1 MHLSDV
7 TETQL
12 KKCRQR
18 LEAFSA
24 EVLAPLGRSERR
36 HWGGVYVRGLLLDG
50 ERKSVGAMVPR
61 LPDGNEQALQQFVS
75 QSPWPWEPVWER
87 LAQKLTQTFATTAW
101 IVDDTGFPKK
111 GEHSV
116 GVARQYSGTLGKTAN
131 CQMAV
136 SLHAASA
143 TGSSPLGFRLYLPQ
157 EWTDD
162 PERLQKAGVP
172 EGVSFQEK
180 WRLAL
185 DLIDQALGWSLT
197 PPPVVLADAG
207 YGENGAFRQGL
218 EDRRLPYAVG
228 ISSQVS
234 VWTTPPE
241 YGVPDWGGQG
251 RPAKCVRYGEQR
263 PVSVQE
269 VARGNQKRFRLATWR
284 EGSQGPM
291 RSRFW
296 AGRVQSAHKWS
307 TGAAPGKAVWL
318 LIEWPPEEA
327 APTKYYLCDLP
338 ASLSLRR
345 LVASTRGRWRV
356 EQDYQQLKEE
366 LGLDHF
372 EGRSWMGWHHH
383 VTLVML
389 AHAFLRLEQK
399 RRASKSRVDATRNAA

>member
-1 MHLSDV
+1 V
-7 TETQL
+7 TEKQL
-12 KKCRQR
+12 AKCRQR
-18 LEAFSA
+18 LQVFTE
-24 EVLAPLGRSERR
+24 EMLAPLGRSERR

-50 ERKSVGAMVPR
+50 DRKSVGAMIPR

-87 LAQKLTQTFATTAW
+87 LAQKMTKAFATTAW

-131 CQMAV
+131 CQIAV

-143 TGSSPLGFRLYLPQ
+143 TGSSPLGFRLYLPK
-157 EWTDD
+157 EWTED
-162 PERLQKAGVP
+162 PERLRRAGVP

-185 DLIDQALGWSLT
+185 ALVDQALGWGLA

-207 YGENGAFRQGL
+207 YGENSAFRQGL
-218 EDRRLPYAVG
+218 EDRHLPYAVG

-241 YGVPDWGGQG
+241 CGVPDGGGQR
-251 RPAKCVRYGEQR
+251 RPTKCVRYGEQR
-263 PVSVQE
+263 PVSVRE
-269 VARGNQKRFRLATWR
+269 VAAAQQKHFRRVTWR
-284 EGSQGPM
+284 EGSKGPM

-296 AGRVQSAHKWS
+296 AGRVQSAHRWS
-307 TGAAPGKAVWL
+307 TGAAPGKVVWL
-318 LIEWPPEEA
+318 LIEWPPAET

-345 LVASTRGRWRV
+345 LVAITRGRWRV

-372 EGRSWMGWHHH
+372 EGRSWTGWHHH

-399 RRASKSRVDATRNAA
+399 RRASKSRMDTATNAT

>member
-1 MHLSDV
+1 MA
-7 TETQL
+7 
-12 KKCRQR
+12 KARQR
-18 LEAFSA
+18 LETFT
-24 EVLAPLGRSERR
+24 EQMLAPVGRSERR
-36 HWGGVYVRGLLLDG
+36 YWGGVYVRGLLLEG
-50 ERKSVGAMVPR
+50 ERKSVGAMAER
-61 LPDGNEQALQQFVS
+61 LPDGNEQSLQQFVS
-75 QSPWPWEPVWER
+75 QSPWPWEPVWQR
-87 LAQKLTQTFATTAW
+87 LAQQAEQAFPTTAW

-131 CQMAV
+131 CQVAV

-157 EWTDD
+157 LWTED
-162 PERLQKAGVP
+162 PERLRKAGVP
-172 EGVSFQEK
+172 DGISFQEK

-185 DLIDQALGWSLT
+185 DLIDQARGWGLT

-218 EDRRLPYAVG
+218 EQRHLPYAVG

-241 YGVPDWGGQG
+241 CGVPDWGGHG
-251 RPAKCVRYGEQR
+251 RPTRCIRYGEQR
-263 PVSVQE
+263 PDSVRE
-269 VARGNQKRFRLATWR
+269 VAVAHRKRFRLVTWR
-284 EGSQGPM
+284 EGSRGTM

-296 AGRVQSAHKWS
+296 ASRVQSAHQWS
-307 TGAAPGKAVWL
+307 TGAPPGKAVWL
-318 LIEWPPEEA
+318 LIEWPREETM
-327 APTKYYLCDLP
+327 PTKYYLCDLP
-338 ASLSLRR
+338 AGISLRR
-345 LVASTRGRWRV
+345 LVTVTRGRWRI

-372 EGRSWMGWHHH
+372 EGRSWTGWHPH

-389 AHAFLRLEQK
+389 AHLFLRREQK
-399 RRASKSRVDATRNAA
+399 RRSSKSALDPAASPT

>member
-1 MHLSDV
+1 M
-7 TETQL
+7 TEKQIN
-12 KKCRQR
+12 KCRQR
-18 LEAFSA
+18 LEAFTA
-24 EVLAPLGRSERR
+24 EMLAPLGRSERR
-36 HWGGVYVRGLLLDG
+36 HWGQVYVRGLLLDG
-50 ERKSVGAMVPR
+50 ERKSVGAMAER
-61 LPDGNEQALQQFVS
+61 LPDGNEQNLQQFVS

-87 LAQKLTQTFATTAW
+87 LAQKVAQAFATTAW

-116 GVARQYSGTLGKTAN
+116 GVARQYSGTLGKTAH
-131 CQMAV
+131 CQIAV

-143 TGSSPLGFRLYLPQ
+143 TGSSPLGFCLYLPQ

-162 PERLQKAGVP
+162 PERLHKAGVP
-172 EGVSFQEK
+172 KGVSFQEK

-185 DLIDQALGWSLT
+185 ALIDRALGWGLT
-197 PPPVVLADAG
+197 PPPVVLADTG

-218 EDRRLPYAVG
+218 ENRHLPYAVG

-241 YGVPDWGGQG
+241 CGVPDWGGPG
-251 RPAKCVRYGEQR
+251 RPTKCIRYGEQR

-269 VARGNQKRFRLATWR
+269 VARANQKRFRRVSWR
-284 EGSQGPM
+284 EGSKGPM

-296 AGRVQSAHKWS
+296 AGRVQSAHRWS

-318 LIEWPPEEA
+318 LIEWPPQEEEPA
-327 APTKYYLCDLP
+327 RYYLCDLP
-338 ASLSLRR
+338 AAWSLRK
-345 LVASTRGRWRV
+345 LVAAARGRWRV

-372 EGRSWMGWHHH
+372 EGRTWTGWHHH

-399 RRASKSRVDATRNAA
+399 RRTSKSALEFAADSA

>member
-1 MHLSDV
+1 V
-7 TETQL
+7 TEKQL
-12 KKCRQR
+12 SKCRQR
-18 LEAFSA
+18 LEAFTT
-24 EVLAPLGRSERR
+24 EMLAPLGRSERR
-36 HWGGVYVRGLLLDG
+36 HWGSVYVRGLLLNG
-50 ERKSVGAMVPR
+50 ERKSVGAMAER
-61 LPDGNEQALQQFVS
+61 LPDGNEQNLQQFVS
-75 QSPWPWEPVWER
+75 QSPWPWEPVWEC
-87 LAQKLTQTFATTAW
+87 LAQKIAKAFATTAW
-101 IVDDTGFPKK
+101 LIDDTGFPKK

-131 CQMAV
+131 CQIAV
-136 SLHAASA
+136 SLHAAGA
-143 TGSSPLGFRLYLPQ
+143 RGSSPLGFRLYLPQ
-157 EWTDD
+157 VWTEDL
-162 PERLQKAGVP
+162 ERLRKAGVP
-172 EGVSFQEK
+172 DQVSFQEK

-185 DLIDQALGWSLT
+185 DLIDQALGWGLA

-218 EDRRLPYAVG
+218 EARHLPYAVG

-241 YGVPDWGGQG
+241 CGVPDWNGQG
-251 RPAKCVRYGEQR
+251 RPTKCVRYGEQR

-269 VARGNQKRFRLATWR
+269 VARANRKRFRLVTWR
-284 EGSQGPM
+284 AGSQGPM

-296 AGRVQSAHKWS
+296 AGRVQSAHRWS

-327 APTKYYLCDLP
+327 VPTKYYLCDLP
-338 ASLSLRR
+338 ASMSWRR
-345 LVASTRGRWRV
+345 LVAITRGRWRV

-372 EGRSWMGWHHH
+372 EGRTWTGWHHH

-399 RRASKSRVDATRNAA
+399 RRASKSTVDAARNAP

>member
-1 MHLSDV
+1 V
-7 TETQL
+7 TEKQL

-18 LEAFSA
+18 LEAFTA

-36 HWGGVYVRGLLLDG
+36 HWGSIYVRGLLLDG
-50 ERKSVGAMVPR
+50 ERKSVGAMAER
-61 LPDGNEQALQQFVS
+61 LPDGNEQNLQQFVS
-75 QSPWPWEPVWER
+75 QSPWAWEPVWER
-87 LAQKLTQTFATTAW
+87 LAQKLLQIFATTAW
-101 IVDDTGFPKK
+101 LIDDTGFPKK
-111 GEHSV
+111 GERSV

-131 CQMAV
+131 CQIAV
-136 SLHAASA
+136 SLHAAST
-143 TGSSPLGFRLYLPQ
+143 TGGSPLGFRLYLPK

-162 PERLQKAGVP
+162 PARLRQAGVP
-172 EGVSFQEK
+172 DQGSFQQK

-185 DLIDQALGWSLT
+185 DLIDQARGWGLA

-207 YGENGAFRQGL
+207 YGENGEFRQGL
-218 EDRRLPYAVG
+218 ETRHLPYAVG

-241 YGVPDWGGQG
+241 CSVPDWTGQG
-251 RPAKCVRYGEQR
+251 RPTQCVRYGEQR

-269 VARGNQKRFRLATWR
+269 VARANQKRFRLVTWR
-284 EGSQGPM
+284 EGSKGPM
-291 RSRFW
+291 RSHFW
-296 AGRVQSAHKWS
+296 AGRVQSAHRWS

-327 APTKYYLCDLP
+327 VPTKYYLCDLP
-338 ASLSLRR
+338 ASMSWRR
-345 LVASTRGRWRV
+345 LVAITRGRWRV

-372 EGRSWMGWHHH
+372 EGRSWTGWHHH

-399 RRASKSRVDATRNAA
+399 RRSSKSALDTAANTP